1 MTEMDGRRRRR
12 SSVNEMED
20 GGRRQRRSSVKETH
34 GHRRSS
40 LKELVVDEDTA
51 MEPGACTVWVGGIP
65 NTCVKGP
72 AALTSVFSDFGKV
85 MSVTVRRK
93 EGELKNWAF
102 ITFVDAVGMAAAL
115 ENEVRVPGDTG
126 KEVRLT
132 VKEAK
137 VDKELQKSSTG
148 ALAGMWADQERKIE
162 AVVRIQ
168 AAMRGRKTRNQ
179 RATMLLERA
188 NSRRI
193 TE

>member
-1 MTEMDGRRRRR
+1 M
-12 SSVNEMED
+12 
-20 GGRRQRRSSVKETH
+20 
-34 GHRRSS
+34 
-40 LKELVVDEDTA
+40 
-51 MEPGACTVWVGGIP
+51 
-65 NTCVKGP
+65 
-72 AALTSVFSDFGKV
+72 
-85 MSVTVRRK
+85 
-93 EGELKNWAF
+93 
-102 ITFVDAVGMAAAL
+102 
-115 ENEVRVPGDTG
+115 
-126 KEVRLT
+126 RLA